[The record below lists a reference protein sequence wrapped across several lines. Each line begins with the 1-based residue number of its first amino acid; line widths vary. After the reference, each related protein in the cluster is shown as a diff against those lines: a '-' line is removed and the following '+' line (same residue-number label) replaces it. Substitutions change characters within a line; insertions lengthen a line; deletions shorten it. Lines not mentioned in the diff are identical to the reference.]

1 MVLAGIT
8 IFALIFRVGMGLRM
22 IIFRKL
28 IDILQNEP
36 QMEVLEVGSENLWVR
51 LELNLEI
58 EVRLGL

>member
-1 MVLAGIT
+1 
-8 IFALIFRVGMGLRM
+8 M

-36 QMEVLEVGSENLWVR
+36 QMEVLEVVSENLWAR